1 MTLGLFA
8 IFTHIPNPST
18 KFLKR
23 DEGRRLCSESARV
36 DKFFETKLG
45 KNAKIFIFIA
55 RAI

>member
-8 IFTHIPNPST
+8 IFTHIPKPST

-23 DEGRRLCSESARV
+23 DEGRRLCSDRV